1 MSRMFSNDSSAN
13 SVHITLDNA
22 FFIIGPTMRIQSR
35 DESFLVES
43 EEELLQSYDEN
54 NGFNIFTNNLK
65 LRRKQKKVD
74 EFDANKIGH

>member
-65 LRRKQKKVD
+65 LRRK
-74 EFDANKIGH
+74 